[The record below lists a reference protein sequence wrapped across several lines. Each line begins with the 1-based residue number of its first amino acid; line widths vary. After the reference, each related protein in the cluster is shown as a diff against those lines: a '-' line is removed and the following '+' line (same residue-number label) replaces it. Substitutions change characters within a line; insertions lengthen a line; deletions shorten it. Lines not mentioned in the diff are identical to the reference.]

1 MTSASPLL
9 GLSEE
14 ALRCDREIERRY
26 EIVPSVVCSMC
37 CLFGIIYCFFGYRC
51 FKAVLFLTG
60 LMFGSVVIFM
70 LCYKE
75 RVMDTQL
82 SVEASVGIGLGIGTL
97 CGLVTMLVRSV
108 GLFMVGLL
116 LGLLLGVASL
126 VVMEEFYHP
135 RTVWVPLGI
144 LLGSGTLFAVLT
156 LQWQRCFVTFSTAT
170 FGSAIITVTVDYFIE
185 LFALVHYIY
194 ERLRVAPKKPVCWF
208 TWVILGVWPVLTF
221 LGVLI
226 QWKVTAEGFS
236 HTEVVL
242 SRQQRRV
249 QLMRI
254 QQREER
260 LKKEKENK
268 KKKKRQ
274 NLKSTHKQKSLTH
287 HHQHQQYHH
296 PSVAHPHHR
305 PHSSQT
311 PKVPPSQTEPGYHCK
326 ANHKRRF
333 DGDVLSPSYIRSFR
347 DRHTDRRAYS
357 HSRMISRTRTGEL
370 DYDCGSQVPLTAPTG
385 APVRI

>member
-1 MTSASPLL
+1 MTSTSQLL
-9 GLSEE
+9 GLAEVG
-14 ALRCDREIERRY
+14 LRCDQEIERRY

-116 LGLLLGVASL
+116 LGLLVGVASL

-135 RTVWVPLGI
+135 KTVWVPLGI

-156 LQWQRCFVTFSTAT
+156 LQWQRCFVTLSTAT

-185 LFALVHYIY
+185 LFALVHYVY

-208 TWVILGVWPVLTF
+208 TWVILGVWPVLAL

-254 QQREER
+254 RQREER

-274 NLKSTHKQKSLTH
+274 TQKTTHKQK
-287 HHQHQQYHH
+287 
-296 PSVAHPHHR
+296 P
-305 PHSSQT
+305 
-311 PKVPPSQTEPGYHCK
+311 PKVPPPQTEPGYHRK
-326 ANHKRRF
+326 ANPKRRF

-347 DRHTDRRAYS
+347 DRQTDRRAYS
-357 HSRMISRTRTGEL
+357 HSRMMSRSRMGEL
-370 DYDCGSQVPLTAPTG
+370 DYDCGSQVPLTAPSG
-385 APVRI
+385 PPVRI

>member
-1 MTSASPLL
+1 MASTSPLL
-9 GLSEE
+9 GLTE
-14 ALRCDREIERRY
+14 LGLKCDQEIERRY

-82 SVEASVGIGLGIGTL
+82 SIEASVGIGLGIGTL

-116 LGLLLGVASL
+116 LGLLVGVASL
-126 VVMEEFYHP
+126 VAMEEFYHP
-135 RTVWVPLGI
+135 KTVWVPLGI

-156 LQWQRCFVTFSTAT
+156 LQWQRCFVTLSTAT

-185 LFALVHYIY
+185 LFALVHYVY

-208 TWVILGVWPVLTF
+208 TWVILGVWPVLAL

-254 QQREER
+254 RQREER
-260 LKKEKENK
+260 LKKEKENNK

-274 NLKSTHKQKSLTH
+274 AQKANVKQKTH
-287 HHQHQQYHH
+287 NHHPQYHH
-296 PSVAHPHHR
+296 PGTSHHQTQ
-305 PHSSQT
+305 SSQP
-311 PKVPPSQTEPGYHCK
+311 PKVPPPQTEPGYHRK
-326 ANHKRRF
+326 ANPKRRF

-347 DRHTDRRAYS
+347 DRQTDRRAYS
-357 HSRMISRTRTGEL
+357 HSRMMSRSRMAEL
-370 DYDCGSQVPLTAPTG
+370 DYDCGSQVPLTAPAG
-385 APVRI
+385 PPVHI

>member
-1 MTSASPLL
+1 MASTSPLL
-9 GLSEE
+9 GLTE
-14 ALRCDREIERRY
+14 LGLKCDQEIERRY

-82 SVEASVGIGLGIGTL
+82 SIEASVGIGLGIGTL

-116 LGLLLGVASL
+116 LGLLVGVASL
-126 VVMEEFYHP
+126 VAMEEFYHP
-135 RTVWVPLGI
+135 KTVWVPLGI

-156 LQWQRCFVTFSTAT
+156 LQWQRCFVTLSTAT

-185 LFALVHYIY
+185 LFALVHYVY

-208 TWVILGVWPVLTF
+208 TWVILGVWPVLAL

-254 QQREER
+254 RQREER

-274 NLKSTHKQKSLTH
+274 AQKTTVKQKTH
-287 HHQHQQYHH
+287 NHHPQYHH
-296 PSVAHPHHR
+296 PGTSHHQTQ
-305 PHSSQT
+305 SSQP
-311 PKVPPSQTEPGYHCK
+311 PKIPPPQTEPGYHRK
-326 ANHKRRF
+326 ANPKRRF

-347 DRHTDRRAYS
+347 DRQTDRRAYS
-357 HSRMISRTRTGEL
+357 HSRMMSRSRMAEL
-370 DYDCGSQVPLTAPTG
+370 DYDCGSQVPLTAPAG
-385 APVRI
+385 PPVHI

>member
-1 MTSASPLL
+1 MTSTSKLL
-9 GLSEE
+9 GLAEMG
-14 ALRCDREIERRY
+14 LKCDQEIERRY

-116 LGLLLGVASL
+116 LGLLVGVASL

-135 RTVWVPLGI
+135 KTVWVPLGI

-156 LQWQRCFVTFSTAT
+156 LQWQRCFVTLSTAT

-194 ERLRVAPKKPVCWF
+194 ERLRVAPKRPVCWF
-208 TWVILGVWPVLTF
+208 TWVILGVWPVLAL

-254 QQREER
+254 RQREDR
-260 LKKEKENK
+260 LKKRRRTRRRRNA
-268 KKKKRQ
+268 
-274 NLKSTHKQKSLTH
+274 S
-287 HHQHQQYHH
+287 
-296 PSVAHPHHR
+296 HPHHQTQ
-305 PHSSQT
+305 SSQP
-311 PKVPPSQTEPGYHCK
+311 PKVPPPQTEPGYHRK
-326 ANHKRRF
+326 SNPKRRF

-347 DRHTDRRAYS
+347 DRQTDRRAYS
-357 HSRMISRTRTGEL
+357 HSRMMSRTRMGEL
-370 DYDCGSQVPLTAPTG
+370 DYDCGSQVPLTAPG
-385 APVRI
+385 GPPVRI